1 MTRFSSFAQTLQA
14 SDIAELLALT
24 EKPEVI
30 SFAGGLPA
38 PELFPIE
45 EMKKVDE
52 AIYNEEGRKA
62 VQYGTT
68 EGYVPLREEICKRM
82 KDKFFVDCKPEDVVV
97 TTGSQQALF
106 ILAQILV
113 DKDQTILMESPSYMG
128 AIMAFD
134 PVGPKY
140 TEVPT
145 DDQGIV
151 PEELE
156 KILAADDS
164 IRMIYVIP
172 EFQNP
177 TGITWPVERRKA
189 FMDIVN
195 KYDVVVLEDDP
206 YGEIRYDIEK
216 LPSLKSMD
224 TQGKV
229 VFLGSFSKIF
239 MPGLRLGWIVANP
252 EIIDKF
258 VKFKQA
264 VDLGTSTFGQRQAA
278 YFLKMFDM
286 EAHIAKITALY
297 AKRRDLMYQ
306 SMEKY
311 FPEGVTFTYPKGGL
325 FTWVTLPE
333 GMDAKEL
340 MPGEGRCLRSG
351 WYFLSQRR
359 QCQPFP
365 PELLQHAGRPH
376 CRRYQTLGRRIEGR
390 IGKIRLS
397 YNKRHMSYGMCLFYA
412 PHCAEP

>member
-172 EFQNP
+172 EFQNQ

-340 MPGEGRCLRSG
+340 MPKCLAKDVAYVPGGIFYPNGGNANHFRLNYSNMPEDRIVEGIKRLG
-351 WYFLSQRR
+351 DVLKE
-359 QCQPFP
+359 
-365 PELLQHAGRPH
+365 ELA
-376 CRRYQTLGRRIEGR
+376 
-390 IGKIRLS
+390 K
-397 YNKRHMSYGMCLFYA
+397 
-412 PHCAEP
+412 

>member
-1 MTRFSSFAQTLQA
+1 MTRFSSFAQTLQS
-14 SDIAELLALT
+14 SDIAALLALT

-52 AIYNEEGRKA
+52 AIYNEEGRQA

-68 EGYVPLREEICKRM
+68 EGYLPLREQICQRM
-82 KDKFFVDCKPEDVVV
+82 KAKFFVDCKPEDIVV

-106 ILAQILV
+106 ILSQILV
-113 DKDQTILMESPSYMG
+113 DMDQTILMESPSYMG

-134 PVGPKY
+134 PVRPKY

-189 FMDIVN
+189 FMDVIN

-216 LPSLKSMD
+216 MPSLKSMD

-278 YFLKMFDM
+278 YFCKMYDM
-286 EAHIAKITALY
+286 EEHIAKITALY

-333 GMDAKEL
+333 QMDATEL
-340 MPGEGRCLRSG
+340 MPKCLAKNVAYVPGGIFYPNGGNRNHFRLNYSNMPEDRIVEGIKRLG
-351 WYFLSQRR
+351 DVLKE
-359 QCQPFP
+359 
-365 PELLQHAGRPH
+365 ELA
-376 CRRYQTLGRRIEGR
+376 
-390 IGKIRLS
+390 K
-397 YNKRHMSYGMCLFYA
+397 
-412 PHCAEP
+412 

>member
-177 TGITWPVERRKA
+177 TGITWLVERRKA

-340 MPGEGRCLRSG
+340 MPKCLAKDVAYVPGGIFYPNGGNANHFRLNYSNMPEDRIVEGIKRLG
-351 WYFLSQRR
+351 DVLKE
-359 QCQPFP
+359 
-365 PELLQHAGRPH
+365 ELA
-376 CRRYQTLGRRIEGR
+376 
-390 IGKIRLS
+390 K
-397 YNKRHMSYGMCLFYA
+397 
-412 PHCAEP
+412 

>member
-134 PVGPKY
+134 PVGPRY

-340 MPGEGRCLRSG
+340 MPKCLAKDVAYVPGGIFYPNGGNANHFRLNYSNMPEDRIVEGIKRLG
-351 WYFLSQRR
+351 DVLKE
-359 QCQPFP
+359 
-365 PELLQHAGRPH
+365 ELA
-376 CRRYQTLGRRIEGR
+376 
-390 IGKIRLS
+390 K
-397 YNKRHMSYGMCLFYA
+397 
-412 PHCAEP
+412 

>member
-1 MTRFSSFAQTLQA
+1 MTKFSSFAQTLQS
-14 SDIAELLALT
+14 SDIADLLALT

-45 EMKKVDE
+45 EMKKVDT
-52 AIYNEEGRKA
+52 AIYEKEGRKA

-82 KDKFFVDCKPEDVVV
+82 KAKFFVDCEPKDVVV

-106 ILAQILV
+106 ILSQILV
-113 DKDQTILMESPSYMG
+113 DMDQTICMESPSYMG

-134 PVGPKY
+134 PVRPKY
-140 TEVPT
+140 IEVPT
-145 DDQGIV
+145 DDKGII
-151 PEELE
+151 PEELD
-156 KILAADDS
+156 KILAADKS
-164 IRMIYVIP
+164 VRMIYVIP

-177 TGITWPVERRKA
+177 TGITWPVERRKQ
-189 FMDIVN
+189 FMEVIN
-195 KYDVVVLEDDP
+195 KYDVTVLEDDP

-252 EIIDKF
+252 QIVDKF
-258 VKFKQA
+258 VKYKQA

-278 YFLKMFDM
+278 YFCQMFDM
-286 EAHIAKITALY
+286 EKHIKDICALY
-297 AKRRDLMYQ
+297 GKRRTLMYD
-306 SMEKY
+306 SMKKY
-311 FPEGVTFTYPKGGL
+311 FPEGVTFTYPQGGL

-333 GMDAKEL
+333 KLDAKEM
-340 MPGEGRCLRSG
+340 MPKCLAKDVAYVPGGIFYPNGGHGNHFRLNYSNMPEDRIVEGIKRLG
-351 WYFLSQRR
+351 DVLKE
-359 QCQPFP
+359 
-365 PELLQHAGRPH
+365 ELA
-376 CRRYQTLGRRIEGR
+376 
-390 IGKIRLS
+390 K
-397 YNKRHMSYGMCLFYA
+397 
-412 PHCAEP
+412 

>member
-340 MPGEGRCLRSG
+340 MPKCLAKDVAYVPGGIFYPNGGNANHFRLNYSNMPEDRIVEGIKRLG
-351 WYFLSQRR
+351 AVLKE
-359 QCQPFP
+359 
-365 PELLQHAGRPH
+365 ELA
-376 CRRYQTLGRRIEGR
+376 
-390 IGKIRLS
+390 K
-397 YNKRHMSYGMCLFYA
+397 
-412 PHCAEP
+412 

>member
-14 SDIAELLALT
+14 SDIAKLLALT

-113 DKDQTILMESPSYMG
+113 DKDQTMLMESPSYMG

-134 PVGPKY
+134 PVGPRY

-340 MPGEGRCLRSG
+340 MPKCLAKDVAYVPGGIFYPNGGNANHFRLNYSNMPEDRIVEGIKR
-351 WYFLSQRR
+351 
-359 QCQPFP
+359 
-365 PELLQHAGRPH
+365 
-376 CRRYQTLGRRIEGR
+376 LGDVLKEA
-390 IGKIRLS
+390 L
-397 YNKRHMSYGMCLFYA
+397 A
-412 PHCAEP
+412 T

>member
-311 FPEGVTFTYPKGGL
+311 FPEGVTFTYP
-325 FTWVTLPE
+325 
-333 GMDAKEL
+333 
-340 MPGEGRCLRSG
+340 EGRLV
-351 WYFLSQRR
+351 
-359 QCQPFP
+359 
-365 PELLQHAGRPH
+365 H
-376 CRRYQTLGRRIEGR
+376 LG
-390 IGKIRLS
+390 
-397 YNKRHMSYGMCLFYA
+397 YPA
-412 PHCAEP
+412 

>member
-264 VDLGTSTFGQRQAA
+264 WEVVKGSRIIILNICCSCCIHVVTSGKFSMVNDNTLSRQ
-278 YFLKMFDM
+278 
-286 EAHIAKITALY
+286 
-297 AKRRDLMYQ
+297 
-306 SMEKY
+306 
-311 FPEGVTFTYPKGGL
+311 
-325 FTWVTLPE
+325 
-333 GMDAKEL
+333 
-340 MPGEGRCLRSG
+340 
-351 WYFLSQRR
+351 
-359 QCQPFP
+359 
-365 PELLQHAGRPH
+365 
-376 CRRYQTLGRRIEGR
+376 
-390 IGKIRLS
+390 
-397 YNKRHMSYGMCLFYA
+397 
-412 PHCAEP
+412 

>member
-297 AKRRDLMYQ
+297 AKRSDLMYQ
-306 SMEKY
+306 SMEK
-311 FPEGVTFTYPKGGL
+311 
-325 FTWVTLPE
+325 
-333 GMDAKEL
+333 
-340 MPGEGRCLRSG
+340 
-351 WYFLSQRR
+351 
-359 QCQPFP
+359 
-365 PELLQHAGRPH
+365 
-376 CRRYQTLGRRIEGR
+376 
-390 IGKIRLS
+390 
-397 YNKRHMSYGMCLFYA
+397 
-412 PHCAEP
+412 

>member
-311 FPEGVTFTYPKGGL
+311 FPEGVIFTYPKGGL

-340 MPGEGRCLRSG
+340 MPKCLAKDVAYVPGGIFYPNGGNANHFRLNYSNMPEDRIVEGIKRLG
-351 WYFLSQRR
+351 DVLKE
-359 QCQPFP
+359 
-365 PELLQHAGRPH
+365 ELA
-376 CRRYQTLGRRIEGR
+376 
-390 IGKIRLS
+390 K
-397 YNKRHMSYGMCLFYA
+397 
-412 PHCAEP
+412 

>member
-1 MTRFSSFAQTLQA
+1 MTKFSDFANTLQA

-45 EMKKVDE
+45 EMKQVDQ
-52 AIYNEEGRKA
+52 AIYEKEGRQA

-68 EGYVPLREEICKRM
+68 EGDVPLREEIAKRM
-82 KDKFFVDCKPEDVVV
+82 KKSFFVDCEPKDIVV

-106 ILAQILV
+106 ILSQILV
-113 DKDQTILMESPSYMG
+113 NKDETIAMESPSYMG

-134 PVGPKY
+134 PVRPKY
-140 TEVPT
+140 IEVPT
-145 DDQGIV
+145 DDKGIV
-151 PEELE
+151 PEELDA
-156 KILAADDS
+156 ILAKDDS
-164 IRMIYVIP
+164 VRMIYVIP

-189 FMDIVN
+189 FMDVIN
-195 KYDVVVLEDDP
+195 KYDVVVVEDDP

-239 MPGLRLGWIVANP
+239 MPGLRLGWTIANP

-278 YFLKMFDM
+278 YSCQMFDM
-286 EAHIAKITALY
+286 DAHIKEINALY
-297 AKRRDLMYQ
+297 AKRRDLMCE
-306 SMEKY
+306 SMKKY
-311 FPEGVTFTYPKGGL
+311 FPKECTFTYPQGGL
-325 FTWVTLPE
+325 FTWVTLPKE
-333 GMDAKEL
+333 LDAKEL
-340 MPGEGRCLRSG
+340 MPKCLEKDVAYVPGGIFYPNGGNGNHFRLNYSNMPEDRIVEGIKRLGEVLTEA
-351 WYFLSQRR
+351 L
-359 QCQPFP
+359 
-365 PELLQHAGRPH
+365 A
-376 CRRYQTLGRRIEGR
+376 
-390 IGKIRLS
+390 K
-397 YNKRHMSYGMCLFYA
+397 
-412 PHCAEP
+412 

>member
-82 KDKFFVDCKPEDVVV
+82 KNKFFVDCKPEDVVV

-340 MPGEGRCLRSG
+340 MPKCLAKDVAYVPGGIFYPNSGNANHFRLNYSNMPEDRIVEGIKRLG
-351 WYFLSQRR
+351 DVLKE
-359 QCQPFP
+359 
-365 PELLQHAGRPH
+365 ELA
-376 CRRYQTLGRRIEGR
+376 
-390 IGKIRLS
+390 K
-397 YNKRHMSYGMCLFYA
+397 
-412 PHCAEP
+412 

>member
-1 MTRFSSFAQTLQA
+1 MTRFSSFAQTLQS
-14 SDIAELLALT
+14 SDIAALLALT

-52 AIYNEEGRKA
+52 AIYNEEGRQA

-68 EGYVPLREEICKRM
+68 EGYLPLREQICQRM
-82 KDKFFVDCKPEDVVV
+82 KAKFFVDCKPEDIVV

-106 ILAQILV
+106 ILSQILV
-113 DKDQTILMESPSYMG
+113 DMDQTILMESPSYMG

-134 PVGPKY
+134 PVRPKY

-189 FMDIVN
+189 FMDVIN

-278 YFLKMFDM
+278 YFCKMYDM
-286 EAHIAKITALY
+286 EEHIAKITALY

-333 GMDAKEL
+333 QMDATEL
-340 MPGEGRCLRSG
+340 MPKCLAKNVAYVPGGIFYPNGGNRNHFRLNYSNMPEDRIVEGIKRLG
-351 WYFLSQRR
+351 DVLKE
-359 QCQPFP
+359 
-365 PELLQHAGRPH
+365 ELA
-376 CRRYQTLGRRIEGR
+376 
-390 IGKIRLS
+390 K
-397 YNKRHMSYGMCLFYA
+397 
-412 PHCAEP
+412 

>member
-1 MTRFSSFAQTLQA
+1 MTRFSSFAQTLQS

-52 AIYNEEGRKA
+52 AIYNEEGRQA

-82 KDKFFVDCKPEDVVV
+82 KNKFFVDCKPQDVVV

-106 ILAQILV
+106 ILSQILV

-134 PVGPKY
+134 PVRPKY

-177 TGITWPVERRKA
+177 TGITWPLERRKA
-189 FMDIVN
+189 FMDIIN

-278 YFLKMFDM
+278 YFLKMYDM
-286 EAHIAKITALY
+286 EEHIAQINALY

-311 FPEGVTFTYPKGGL
+311 FPEGVSFTYPQGGL

-333 GMDAKEL
+333 QIDATEL
-340 MPGEGRCLRSG
+340 MPKCLAKNVAYVPGGIFYPNGGNKNHFRLNYSNMPEDRIVEGIKRLG
-351 WYFLSQRR
+351 DVLKE
-359 QCQPFP
+359 
-365 PELLQHAGRPH
+365 ELA
-376 CRRYQTLGRRIEGR
+376 
-390 IGKIRLS
+390 K
-397 YNKRHMSYGMCLFYA
+397 
-412 PHCAEP
+412 